1 MKLIRR
7 NKYMDDLYSLKN
19 TPDIKIITGV
29 RRCGKSFLMNMFID
43 ELKTS
48 EPESNIVRI
57 NFNDY
62 ENNEL
67 MDYKKLHA
75 YIMDNYRED
84 KINYLF
90 IDEVQMCK
98 NFEVTI
104 NSIHNKMIYD
114 IYLTGSNAFLLSSD
128 LATLFTGRY
137 MEVEVFPFSF
147 KEFVEYFDFNDDYN
161 AFEKYVEYGGFPG
174 SFIYEDTRKKINYIN
189 NVIDVVILKDIIKR
203 NGVSDEANMNK
214 IVSFLMDNI
223 SNLTTSNKIA
233 NYLISQGLKIDHKT
247 VDNYLEYLCRAF
259 VFYKVKRYDIK
270 GQTYLQTNDKY
281 YLVDTSARAARL
293 GHRNLDVGR
302 VYENIVAIEL
312 LRRGY
317 ELYVGK
323 LYQKEIDFV
332 AIKGNEKIYIQVSD
346 NITAKE
352 TLERELE
359 PLRKIK
365 DAYPKI
371 LIANTRFSNYDIEG
385 IKVLDLTKWLLS

>member
-43 ELKTS
+43 ELKIS
-48 EPESNIVRI
+48 EPESNILRI
-57 NFNDY
+57 NFNDF

-67 MDYKKLHA
+67 TDYKKLHA
-75 YIMDNYRED
+75 YIMDNYKKD

-104 NSIHNKMIYD
+104 NSIHNKTIYD

-161 AFEKYVEYGGFPG
+161 AFEKFVEYGGFPG
-174 SFIYEDTRKKINYIN
+174 SFVYEDASKKTNYIN
-189 NVIDVVILKDIIKR
+189 NVIDIVILKDIIKR

-233 NYLISQGLKIDHKT
+233 NYLMSQGLKIDHKT

-281 YLVDTSARAARL
+281 YLVDTSARVARL

-317 ELYVGK
+317 ELYAGK

-332 AIKGNEKIYIQVSD
+332 AIKGNEKIYIQASD
-346 NITAKE
+346 NITAKD

-365 DAYPKI
+365 DAYPKV
-371 LIANTRFSNYDIEG
+371 LIANTRFSNYDLEG

>member
-1 MKLIRR
+1 
-7 NKYMDDLYSLKN
+7 
-19 TPDIKIITGV
+19 
-29 RRCGKSFLMNMFID
+29 
-43 ELKTS
+43 
-48 EPESNIVRI
+48 
-57 NFNDY
+57 
-62 ENNEL
+62 
-67 MDYKKLHA
+67 
-75 YIMDNYRED
+75 
-84 KINYLF
+84 
-90 IDEVQMCK
+90 MCK
-98 NFEVTI
+98 NFEITI

-161 AFEKYVEYGGFPG
+161 AFEKFVEYGGFPG
-174 SFIYEDTRKKINYIN
+174 SFVYEDASKKTNYIN
-189 NVIDVVILKDIIKR
+189 NVIDVV
-203 NGVSDEANMNK
+203 
-214 IVSFLMDNI
+214 
-223 SNLTTSNKIA
+223 LTTSNKIA
-233 NYLISQGLKIDHKT
+233 NYLMSQGLKIDHKT

-281 YLVDTSARAARL
+281 YLVDTSARVARL

-317 ELYVGK
+317 ELYAGK

-332 AIKGNEKIYIQVSD
+332 AIKGNEKIYIQASD
-346 NITAKE
+346 NITAKD

-365 DAYPKI
+365 DAYPKV
-371 LIANTRFSNYDIEG
+371 LIANTRFSNYDLEG